1 MAYKLRTFKGTVV
14 RFWRERGYG
23 YLKIDGLP
31 REAQVHLRDC
41 EGVGGD
47 QIKEGTRLEFY
58 LADEPKGLTAIR
70 VSLLSDETTR
80 RKTVDGIY
88 RQERPETL

>member
-23 YLKIDGLP
+23 YLKIDAPP
-31 REAQVHLRDC
+31 REAHFHLRDC

-70 VSLLSDETTR
+70 VSLCNEAPR
-80 RKTVDGIY
+80 RKTIDGIY